1 MYYPAVVS
9 EYLPALREEK
19 TKTVFSF
26 DKIKHAFKSSNYF
39 KYVRNNMIVYRIIP
53 HADVTVNNK
62 RLWRALHKMYE
73 MYEKRGTRLEREG
86 FKFTFREKDLFW
98 FDVLFKQRDGNK
110 SVEFYVATSEY
121 QAQKLKRKIEN
132 KMSVTFTEAS
142 IEDIHIPN
150 ENTIV
155 QELRY
160 LKHDIF
166 SLNHNANDTKTP
178 IGNLLN
184 VIEELQFEGDT
195 ARLSI
200 CNEVENRN
208 KWVKNAQWTYEK
220 AAKGKVP
227 QRPTLNGKRIGN
239 AIKIGAGAVVNEIN
253 DLLTD
258 IFQALSNAFFKS
270 DKGIEKKA
278 VISKAHSLEDEI
290 GTTRLNREKGNL
302 PVFSSHIRIA
312 SHSVDRLTRDSV
324 SESISLALQDL
335 TDTNELQGVKIS
347 NKKKQEKIIEEMNKL
362 QLNFTTRNDP
372 NVNLVST
379 DEMSKL
385 ALMMPN
391 KDLQRKYAD
400 ALNTKKRVEVEI
412 PKALQDSNG
421 IHLGIAELKDSKI
434 DVFMPV
440 SNPDE
445 FYRGYTFIGGQ
456 GAGKDTAI
464 INWIVESSMKHGI
477 SFVIPD
483 AINEDGRGMADS
495 VRDSLPADK
504 IVDIDLSDEEFKV
517 PMDLTE
523 VITKLGRNGA
533 SRFADEMIDFMQI
546 DGLTRSQRYLKAAAK
561 ASKGSLYKIKQIIE
575 DEDFRIDVIAQL
587 IDSGNQR
594 LARELMS
601 WGTNAELGSKAD
613 PIINRLDQFFGNDVL
628 YDIFA
633 QDPLESVNF
642 GKWMQEGKVIILR
655 IPNRN
660 LGELATKTLVHW
672 VTLKTFMTRM
682 LMSQEEKKNGCF
694 VVFNEPEQY
703 QTDGLSKLM
712 GRIGTEGRKERLG
725 SLYAFHHWNK
735 LSPSLQENLQGGGV
749 QQFLFMNDYT
759 KTFDISKHRFEDTI
773 PIEEAYKLP
782 AHHAIVSVRTA
793 GELQPAFIC
802 KMAPPRKKLNNNDH
816 LTKMHTKEY
825 GRPWHELQEIL

>member
-1 MYYPAVVS
+1 MYYPAVVN

-19 TKTVFSF
+19 SKTVFSF
-26 DKIKHAFKSSNYF
+26 DKVKNAFKPSNYF
-39 KYVRNNMIVYRIIP
+39 EYVRNNMIVYRIIP
-53 HADVTVNNK
+53 HANVTVNNK
-62 RLWRALHKMYE
+62 RLWRALHKMFE
-73 MYEKRGTRLEREG
+73 MYEKPGTRLERDG
-86 FKFTFREKDLFW
+86 FKFTFRERDLFW
-98 FDVLFKQRDGNK
+98 FDVLFKQRGGNK
-110 SVEFYVATSEY
+110 SVEFYIATSEY

-142 IEDIHIPN
+142 IEDIHIPD

-166 SLNHNANDTKTP
+166 SLNHNANDMKTP

-184 VIEELQFEGDT
+184 VIEELQFDGDT

-200 CNEVENRN
+200 CNQVENRN

-220 AAKGKVP
+220 ASKGKVP
-227 QRPTLNGKRIGN
+227 QRPTLSGKRIVN
-239 AIKIGAGAVVNEIN
+239 ATKVGIGAVVNEIN

-258 IFQALSNAFFKS
+258 IFQAFSNAFFKS
-270 DKGIEKKA
+270 DKAIEKKD
-278 VISKAHSLEDEI
+278 VISKAYSLEDEI

-302 PVFSSHIRIA
+302 PVFKSHIRVA
-312 SHSVDRLTRDSV
+312 SHSDDRLTRDSV
-324 SESISLALQDL
+324 AESISLALQDL
-335 TDTNELQGVKIS
+335 TDTNELQGVKVS
-347 NKKKQEKIIEEMNKL
+347 SKKKRKKIIDEMNKL
-362 QLNFTTRNDP
+362 QLDLTTRNDP

-385 ALMMPN
+385 ALMLPN

-400 ALNTKKRVEVEI
+400 ALSTKKHVEVEI
-412 PKALQDSNG
+412 PKALQDTSG
-421 IHLGIAELKDSKI
+421 IHLGTAELKDSKI
-434 DVFMPV
+434 EVFMPV

-445 FYRGYTFIGGQ
+445 LYRGYTFIGGQ

-464 INWIVESSMKHGI
+464 INWIVESNMKHGI

-504 IVDIDLSDEEFKV
+504 IVDIDLSDDEYKV

-523 VITKLGRNGA
+523 VIAKLGRNGA

-601 WGTNAELGSKAD
+601 WGTNDELGSKAD
-613 PIINRLDQFFGNDVL
+613 PILNRLDQFFGNDVL

-633 QDPLESVNF
+633 QDPLDSVNF
-642 GKWMQEGKVIILR
+642 EKWIQEGKVIILR
-655 IPNRN
+655 IPNRK
-660 LGELATKTLVHW
+660 LGEMATKTLVHW

-749 QQFLFMNDYT
+749 QQFLFMNDHT
-759 KTFDISKHRFEDTI
+759 KTFDMSKHRFEDTI

-802 KMAPPRKKLNNNDH
+802 KMAPPRKKHYNNGH